1 MLDVTVGTKNRV
13 EIRGGR
19 IRTTKAVAGAGR
31 GGVGWVDIGAD
42 PIIVGRNAACQLVLD
57 DGKVSAVHAEFQ
69 AHEQGVRVRDLGSR
83 NGTFVGGVRVGEIY
97 LLSSTKLRLGETEL
111 QFEPLRP
118 ERITV
123 SAIPTFGRLVA
134 HSAGMRAIFERL
146 SKIAPT
152 DLTVLITGETGTG
165 KELVAQALHDASP
178 RAKKP
183 FVVVD
188 CGSIPPTLAEA
199 YLFGHERGA
208 FTGAVDKRPS
218 PFIEADGGTIF
229 LDELGELPID
239 VQPKL
244 LRALAERRVKSVG
257 GSTYRDV
264 DVRVLAATRRDLVR
278 AVNTGAFRS
287 DLYFRIAQVKI
298 ELPALRQR
306 VEDIPVL
313 VRRMLKDFG
322 DEAAYERITNMTL
335 ERLVRHDWPGNVRE
349 LRNAVQVAF
358 ALSTEGE
365 EIDVAAHLGA
375 LAETPH
381 ATSTGG
387 GGGGGGGLA
396 SALGALKGRQFQEAK
411 RDVLARFERDYFA
424 ALAEEAKGNVS
435 EMARRAGMERAH
447 VRAYLRRHAIAGKA
461 EADQD

>member
-19 IRTTKAVAGAGR
+19 IRPMKAPAGK
-31 GGVGWVDIGAD
+31 GWIDIGAD
-42 PIIVGRNAACQLVLD
+42 PIVVGRNAACQMVLD

-83 NGTFVGGVRVGEIY
+83 NGTFVAGVRVGEIY
-97 LLSSTKLRLGETEL
+97 LLAGTKLRLGETEV

-152 DLTVLITGETGTG
+152 DLTLLITGETGTG
-165 KELVAQALHDASP
+165 KELVAQALHDASA

-218 PFIEADGGTIF
+218 PFVEAEGGTIF

-257 GSTYRDV
+257 GSQYREV

-306 VEDIPVL
+306 VEDIPIL

-322 DEAAYERITNMTL
+322 DEGAYERVTNTTL

-358 ALSTEGE
+358 ALSVEGE
-365 EIDVAAHLGA
+365 EIDIASHLGA
-375 LAETPH
+375 LTETPH
-381 ATSTGG
+381 ASTFGG
-387 GGGGGGGLA
+387 GGGNGGGGGLGA
-396 SALGALKGRQFQEAK
+396 SIGALKGRQFQEAK
-411 RDVLARFERDYFA
+411 REILARFERDYFA
-424 ALAEEAKGNVS
+424 ALSDEAKGNVS

-447 VRAYLRRHAIAGKA
+447 VRAYLRRHGIVAKS
-461 EADQD
+461 DQD